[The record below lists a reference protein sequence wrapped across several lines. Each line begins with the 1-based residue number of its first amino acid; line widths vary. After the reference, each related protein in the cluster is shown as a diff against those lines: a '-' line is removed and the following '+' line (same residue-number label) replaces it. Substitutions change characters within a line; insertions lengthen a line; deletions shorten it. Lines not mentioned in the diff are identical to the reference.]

1 VLGAEIVILA
11 AVACLPD
18 NAPALV
24 VTVPVAFAAAAL
36 QWSIFPCTLLAS
48 GFLKGVGVSALQ
60 WIADR
65 DLIARQH
72 VVRFGT
78 VMGAFVVGAMV
89 GGVCTNNFGTS
100 AAAVAA
106 GVLLIILAVVIR
118 ETRQLERRAAGAT
131 VEAGAEKPA

>member
-1 VLGAEIVILA
+1 M
-11 AVACLPD
+11 D
-18 NAPALV
+18 
-24 VTVPVAFAAAAL
+24 
-36 QWSIFPCTLLAS
+36 
-48 GFLKGVGVSALQ
+48 
-60 WIADR
+60 ADR

-78 VMGAFVVGAMV
+78 VMGAFVV